1 MYDKYGP
8 KNMIIS
14 FSIALVIYTIVYG
27 AMWIDD
33 RTHAPGMIQVDG
45 IVYVMGGASANK
57 DNAIEKIG
65 EIKQNISR
73 YRNPKKDFTSNSLEE
88 GTELYKVKYGEFSPR
103 TILYKENGKLYIAV
117 EVEEELN

>member
-1 MYDKYGP
+1 MYDRYAP

-45 IVYVMGGASANK
+45 IVYVMSGASASK

-103 TILYKENGKLYIAV
+103 TILYKENGNLYIAV

>member
-1 MYDKYGP
+1 MYDRYGP

-45 IVYVMGGASANK
+45 IVYVMGGTSASK

-103 TILYKENGKLYIAV
+103 TILYKENDKFYIAV
-117 EVEEELN
+117 EVEE

>member
-1 MYDKYGP
+1 MYGRYTP
-8 KNMIIS
+8 KNMIIA
-14 FSIALVIYTIVYG
+14 FSIGLVISTT
-27 AMWIDD
+27 MWVND
-33 RTHAPGMIQVDG
+33 RINAPGMIQVDG
-45 IVYVMGGASANK
+45 IVYVMGGASASK